1 MDVFLKTIAGVFF
14 TLILIVT
21 TAKQGKDISAILSIG
36 ACCMVGVIALSYL
49 KPVIDFLQI
58 LQEKTGIDGAYL
70 RVLLKGVAI
79 ALLGEITG
87 LICTDAGNSS
97 LGKVVQ
103 ILASTAILY
112 LSIPLLERLV
122 ALIEEVLTLG

>member
-14 TLILIVT
+14 ALILIVT

-36 ACCMVGVIALSYL
+36 ACCMVGMIALSYL
-49 KPVIDFLQI
+49 KPVIDFLQT

-70 RVLLKGVAI
+70 RILLKGVGI
-79 ALLGEITG
+79 ALLGEISG

-122 ALIEEVLTLG
+122 ALIEEVLILG

>member
-79 ALLGEITG
+79 AFLGEITG